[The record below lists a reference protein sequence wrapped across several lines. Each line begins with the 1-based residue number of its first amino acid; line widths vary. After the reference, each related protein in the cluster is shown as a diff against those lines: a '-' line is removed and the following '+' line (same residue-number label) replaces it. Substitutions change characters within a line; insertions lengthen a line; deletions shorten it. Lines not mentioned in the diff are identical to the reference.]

1 MLNKAFLARPKTLY
15 SNDPSGLYWRHR
27 TVSSKMGSSP
37 LISSLNSS
45 LVNFSSFH
53 FELEFQ
59 KKVGESYVIQKV
71 CWIQHIQLIFVI
83 HTLWIFYWN
92 EKKRE
97 KIHWKIHTGV
107 YFGRNGPFFVTLA
120 CHHFTK
126 EIKNFLEAR
135 TNVKFVP
142 RGSWVR
148 IILIIEWENRERLK
162 KRIWRE
168 LFERL

>member
-92 EKKRE
+92 EKKE
-97 KIHWKIHTGV
+97 KKSIEKSTQGFILV
-107 YFGRNGPFFVTLA
+107 EMGPFLLHWLVTISL
-120 CHHFTK
+120 K
-126 EIKNFLEAR
+126 RSKIFL
-135 TNVKFVP
+135 KQ
-142 RGSWVR
+142 
-148 IILIIEWENRERLK
+148 
-162 KRIWRE
+162 E
-168 LFERL
+168 LM

>member
-1 MLNKAFLARPKTLY
+1 M
-15 SNDPSGLYWRHR
+15 PSIGICFRFYTQMR
-27 TVSSKMGSSP
+27 V
-37 LISSLNSS
+37 
-45 LVNFSSFH
+45 
-53 FELEFQ
+53 Q
-59 KKVGESYVIQKV
+59 KKTKLLPIKLKTVYTTVYVIQKV

-162 KRIWRE
+162 KRICRE
-168 LFERL
+168 FFFRDYREFFERLYRVFERL